1 MMLAAALLLALPL
14 GSAGAG
20 QDPQYD
26 TILLETGTRTDRIE
40 ARDLNGDGKPDL
52 VVQNGRDLQ
61 IFLQKD
67 GTYSAKPQQVLRLD
81 PGIFLWSFGTL
92 DGQKL
97 PSIFTAGSRAVQA
110 IPFDGSAFGA
120 ARDLVVHPSIFLGSV
135 AEGRGPLFAKFAI
148 DLDRDGRTDVLLFRS
163 DEIFVMKQFAGGE
176 FRCIQKLPVP
186 MDVATLVPWAPHQKL
201 TETVSVPLL
210 SFGDTD
216 GDQRIDIAY
225 YKEES
230 IGVFRQKADGTYVVS
245 ETRDLV
251 ADKKRRKGNR
261 FIKFDVPPKVADFNG
276 DGLLDIAVIYPS
288 LGKVNVYYGS
298 AGRNDW
304 TQADQ
309 VMNVADGWSTGIY
322 LEDLSGRG
330 KLDLVMGVVR
340 KFGIT
345 EGIQVFLS
353 GKVDLELHIYPMEAE
368 GRFSKDPVQELK
380 FSIPFSFHVT
390 RDSASLDLVFRPNFM
405 GDFNKDGLR
414 DMLVRVDDRT
424 LKIYPGDKERII
436 HKEPSGTILMN
447 PPEGISTTEPFVSDL
462 NGDGVSDLLLKHVL
476 VNPPSHVLELK
487 LSK

>member
-1 MMLAAALLLALPL
+1 MILALAALLSL
-14 GSAGAG
+14 

-26 TILLETGTRTDRIE
+26 TIMLETGPRTDRIE
-40 ARDLNGDGKPDL
+40 TRDLNGDGKPDL
-52 VVQNGRDLQ
+52 IVQNGRDLQ

-67 GTYSAKPQQVLRLD
+67 GTYSTKAQQVLRLD
-81 PGIFLWSFGTL
+81 PTVFLWTFGIL
-92 DGQKL
+92 EGQKL
-97 PSIFTAGSRAVQA
+97 PAIFTAGSRAVQA
-110 IPFDGSAFGA
+110 IPFGGAAFGA
-120 ARDLVVHPSIFLGSV
+120 ARDLVVHPSLFQGSV
-135 AEGRGPLFAKFAI
+135 AEGRAPLFAKFAL
-148 DLDRDGRTDVLLFRS
+148 DLDKDGRTDVLLFQP
-163 DEIFVMKQFAGGE
+163 DEIFLMKQLAGGE

-225 YKEES
+225 YKEEA

-245 ETRDLV
+245 ESRDLV
-251 ADKKRRKGNR
+251 ADKKRKKGNR
-261 FIKFDVPPKVADFNG
+261 FIKFDVPPRVADFNG
-276 DGLLDIAVIYPS
+276 DGLLDVALIYPS
-288 LGKVNVYYGS
+288 LGKVNVYYGA

-353 GKVDLELHIYPMEAE
+353 GKVDLELHLYPMGAE
-368 GRFSKDPVQELK
+368 GRFSKDP
-380 FSIPFSFHVT
+380 
-390 RDSASLDLVFRPNFM
+390 
-405 GDFNKDGLR
+405 
-414 DMLVRVDDRT
+414 
-424 LKIYPGDKERII
+424 
-436 HKEPSGTILMN
+436 
-447 PPEGISTTEPFVSDL
+447 
-462 NGDGVSDLLLKHVL
+462 
-476 VNPPSHVLELK
+476 
-487 LSK
+487 